1 MLNNPPLLPGDRHA
15 IVDGY
20 SLSYE
25 PLYGIDNKDGLQ
37 FAWQCMTLNTA
48 DFDELV
54 AVSSQPLPPDID
66 TDCDEISTEIL
77 PGRRQLKVGG
87 GVTAVGYVF
96 KVRNALCE
104 REQRV
109 KHTHTHT
116 HTHTHC

>member
-1 MLNNPPLLPGDRHA
+1 MLNNPPLLPGDPHA

-25 PLYGIDNKDGLQ
+25 PLYGIHNKDGLQ
-37 FAWQCMTLNTA
+37 FVWRCMTLNTA

-87 GVTAVGYVF
+87 GLIAVGYVF

-104 REQRV
+104 REQTV

-116 HTHTHC
+116 QTHK